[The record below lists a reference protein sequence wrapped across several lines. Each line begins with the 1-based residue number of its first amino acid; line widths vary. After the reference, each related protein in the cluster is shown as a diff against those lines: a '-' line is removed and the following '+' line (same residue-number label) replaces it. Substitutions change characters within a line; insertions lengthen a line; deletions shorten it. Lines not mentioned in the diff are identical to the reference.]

1 MKKAHP
7 ANQDGF
13 FFSFSI
19 DLIMDF
25 KRLLYS
31 DNKSRRIAE
40 LIFLYG
46 FLPLLVMLEKWDIPL
61 MVFLLFMG
69 LSVYFYL
76 VNDPNF
82 DRKTLLNWKQGRTEL
97 GKILIMFG
105 ISAIVMLALIWGIDS
120 SKMFLLL
127 RTNPLLLLMIS
138 IFYPL
143 FSVIPQGLAYRSM
156 FFHRYGDLFPGNA
169 LKIIISAAV
178 FAFGHV
184 LYKNWMVMVLTFVAG
199 LIFGYRYYKTK
210 SLAISV
216 LEHALYGVWLFACG
230 LGYFFVSSMV
240 E

>member
-1 MKKAHP
+1 M
-7 ANQDGF
+7 GF
-13 FFSFSI
+13 FYI
-19 DLIMDF
+19 DWLIMDF
-25 KRLLYS
+25 KSFLYS
-31 DNKSRRIAE
+31 NNKPRRIAE
-40 LIFLYG
+40 LVFLYG
-46 FLPLLVMLEKWDIPL
+46 LLPLLLMLERWDIPL

-76 VNDPNF
+76 AYDPNF
-82 DRKTLLNWKQGRTEL
+82 DQKTILNWKQGRAEL

-105 ISAIVMLALIWGIDS
+105 ISAIVMLVLIWVIDS

-127 RTNPLLLLMIS
+127 RTNPWLLLMIS

-169 LKIIISAAV
+169 LKIVSSAAV
-178 FAFGHV
+178 FAFAHI
-184 LYKNWMVMVLTFVAG
+184 LYKNWMVLALSFLAG

-216 LEHALYGVWLFACG
+216 LEHAIYGVWLFACG

-240 E
+240 

>member
-1 MKKAHP
+1 M
-7 ANQDGF
+7 GF
-13 FFSFSI
+13 FYI
-19 DLIMDF
+19 AWPIMNF
-25 KRLLYS
+25 RRFLYS
-31 DNKSRRIAE
+31 NNKPRRIAE
-40 LIFLYG
+40 LVFLYG
-46 FLPLLVMLEKWDIPL
+46 LLPLLVMLERSDIPL
-61 MVFLLFMG
+61 MFFLLFMG

-76 VNDPNF
+76 LNDPNF
-82 DRKTLLNWKQGRTEL
+82 DQKTILNWKQGRVEL

-105 ISAIVMLALIWGIDS
+105 ISAIVMLVLIWIIDS

-127 RTNPLLLLMIS
+127 RTNPWLLLMIS

-169 LKIIISAAV
+169 LKIISSAAV
-178 FAFGHV
+178 FAFAHI
-184 LYKNWMVMVLTFVAG
+184 LYKNWMVLALSFLAG

>member
-1 MKKAHP
+1 
-7 ANQDGF
+7 
-13 FFSFSI
+13 
-19 DLIMDF
+19 MDF
-25 KRLLYS
+25 KHFLYS
-31 DNKSRRIAE
+31 KNKPRRIAE
-40 LIFLYG
+40 VLVLYG
-46 FLPLLVMLEKWDIPL
+46 LLPFLLSMSNLNIPL
-61 MVFLLFMG
+61 MLVLLFMG
-69 LSVYFYL
+69 ISVYLFLIY
-76 VNDPNF
+76 DPEF
-82 DRKTLLNWKQGRTEL
+82 DRKTFLNWQLGRAEL

-105 ISAIVMLALIWGIDS
+105 ISAIVMLVLIWIIDS

-127 RTNPLLLLMIS
+127 RTNPWLLLMIS

-143 FSVIPQGLAYRSM
+143 FSVVPQGLAYRSM

-169 LKIIISAAV
+169 LKIIISAAA

-184 LYKNWMVMVLTFVAG
+184 LYKNWMVLVLTFVAG

>member
-1 MKKAHP
+1 M
-7 ANQDGF
+7 
-13 FFSFSI
+13 
-19 DLIMDF
+19 LV
-25 KRLLYS
+25 
-31 DNKSRRIAE
+31 
-40 LIFLYG
+40 LYG
-46 FLPLLVMLEKWDIPL
+46 LLPFLLSMSNLNIPL
-61 MVFLLFMG
+61 MLVLLFMG
-69 LSVYFYL
+69 ISVYLFLIY
-76 VNDPNF
+76 DPEF
-82 DRKTLLNWKQGRTEL
+82 DRKTFLNWQLGRAEL

-105 ISAIVMLALIWGIDS
+105 ISAIVMLVLIWIIDS

-127 RTNPLLLLMIS
+127 RTNPWLLLMIS

-143 FSVIPQGLAYRSM
+143 FSVVPQGLAYRSM

-169 LKIIISAAV
+169 LKIIISAAA

-184 LYKNWMVMVLTFVAG
+184 LYKNWMVLVLTFVAG

>member
-1 MKKAHP
+1 M
-7 ANQDGF
+7 GF
-13 FFSFSI
+13 FYI
-19 DLIMDF
+19 AWPIMDF
-25 KRLLYS
+25 RRFLYS
-31 DNKSRRIAE
+31 KNKPRRIAE
-40 LIFLYG
+40 ALVLYG
-46 FLPLLVMLEKWDIPL
+46 LLPFLLSLSNLNIPL
-61 MVFLLFMG
+61 MLVLLFMG
-69 LSVYFYL
+69 ISVYLFLIY
-76 VNDPNF
+76 DPAF
-82 DRKTLLNWKQGRTEL
+82 DRKTFLNWQMGRAEL
-97 GKILIMFG
+97 GNILIMFG
-105 ISAIVMLALIWGIDS
+105 ISAIVMLILIWIIDS

-184 LYKNWMVMVLTFVAG
+184 LYKNWMVLVLTFVAG
-199 LIFGYRYYKTK
+199 LIFAYRYYKTK

>member
-1 MKKAHP
+1 M
-7 ANQDGF
+7 GF
-13 FFSFSI
+13 FYI
-19 DLIMDF
+19 AWLIMNF
-25 KRLLYS
+25 RRFLYS
-31 DNKSRRIAE
+31 NNKPRRIAE
-40 LIFLYG
+40 LVFLYG
-46 FLPLLVMLEKWDIPL
+46 LLPLLVMLERSDIPL
-61 MVFLLFMG
+61 MFFLLFMG

-76 VNDPNF
+76 LNDPNF
-82 DRKTLLNWKQGRTEL
+82 DQKTILNWKQGRVEL

-105 ISAIVMLALIWGIDS
+105 ISAIVMLVLIWIIDS

-127 RTNPLLLLMIS
+127 RTNPWLLLMIS

-169 LKIIISAAV
+169 LKIMSSAAV
-178 FAFGHV
+178 FAFAHI
-184 LYKNWMVMVLTFVAG
+184 LYKNWMVLALSFLAG

>member
-1 MKKAHP
+1 
-7 ANQDGF
+7 
-13 FFSFSI
+13 
-19 DLIMDF
+19 MDF
-25 KRLLYS
+25 RHFLYS
-31 DNKSRRIAE
+31 KNKSRRIAE
-40 LIFLYG
+40 VLVLYG
-46 FLPLLVMLEKWDIPL
+46 LLPFLLSMSNLNIPL
-61 MVFLLFMG
+61 MLVLLFMG
-69 LSVYFYL
+69 ISVYLFLIY
-76 VNDPNF
+76 DPEF
-82 DRKTLLNWKQGRTEL
+82 DRKTFLNWQLGRAEL

-105 ISAIVMLALIWGIDS
+105 ISAIVMLVLIWIIDS

-127 RTNPLLLLMIS
+127 RTNPWLLLMIS

-169 LKIIISAAV
+169 LKIIISAAA

-184 LYKNWMVMVLTFVAG
+184 LYKNWMVLVLTFVAG

>member
-1 MKKAHP
+1 M
-7 ANQDGF
+7 GF
-13 FFSFSI
+13 FYI
-19 DLIMDF
+19 AWLIMNF
-25 KRLLYS
+25 RRFLYS
-31 DNKSRRIAE
+31 NNKPRRIAE
-40 LIFLYG
+40 LVFLYG
-46 FLPLLVMLEKWDIPL
+46 LLPLLVMLARSDIPL
-61 MVFLLFMG
+61 MFFLLFMG

-76 VNDPNF
+76 LNDTNF
-82 DRKTLLNWKQGRTEL
+82 DQKTILNWKQGRVEL

-105 ISAIVMLALIWGIDS
+105 ISAIVMLVLIWIIDS

-127 RTNPLLLLMIS
+127 RTNPWLLLMIS

-169 LKIIISAAV
+169 LKIMSSAAV
-178 FAFGHV
+178 FAFAHI
-184 LYKNWMVMVLTFVAG
+184 LYKNWMVLALSFLAG

>member
-1 MKKAHP
+1 M
-7 ANQDGF
+7 
-13 FFSFSI
+13 
-19 DLIMDF
+19 DLRRF
-25 KRLLYS
+25 LYS
-31 DNKSRRIAE
+31 NNKPRRIAE

-46 FLPLLVMLEKWDIPL
+46 FLPLLVMFERWDIPL
-61 MVFLLFMG
+61 MVFLLIMG

-76 VNDPNF
+76 ANDPHF
-82 DRKTLLNWKQGRTEL
+82 DRRTFLNWKQGRAEL

-105 ISAIVMLALIWGIDS
+105 VSAIVLLALIWIIDP

-127 RTNPLLLLMIS
+127 RTNPMLLLMIS

-169 LKIIISAAV
+169 LKIISSAAV
-178 FAFGHV
+178 FAFAHI
-184 LYKNWMVMVLTFVAG
+184 LYKNWMVLVLTFVAG

-216 LEHALYGVWLFACG
+216 LEHAMYGVWLFACG

>member
-1 MKKAHP
+1 MA
-7 ANQDGF
+7 
-13 FFSFSI
+13 
-19 DLIMDF
+19 
-25 KRLLYS
+25 
-31 DNKSRRIAE
+31 
-40 LIFLYG
+40 
-46 FLPLLVMLEKWDIPL
+46 
-61 MVFLLFMG
+61 FLLIMG

-76 VNDPNF
+76 ANDPGF
-82 DRKTLLNWKQGRTEL
+82 DRKTFLNWEKGRAEL

-105 ISAIVMLALIWGIDS
+105 ISAIVMLALIWIIDP

-143 FSVIPQGLAYRSM
+143 FSVIPQALAYRSL

-169 LKIIISAAV
+169 FRIIVSAAV
-178 FAFGHV
+178 FAFAHI
-184 LYKNWMVMVLTFVAG
+184 LYKNWMVLVLSFLAG
-199 LIFGYRYYKTK
+199 LIFSYRYYKTK

-216 LEHALYGVWLFACG
+216 LEHAMYGVWLFACG

>member
-1 MKKAHP
+1 
-7 ANQDGF
+7 
-13 FFSFSI
+13 
-19 DLIMDF
+19 MDF
-25 KRLLYS
+25 KRWLYS
-31 DNKSRRIAE
+31 NSKARRIAE
-40 LIFLYG
+40 LIILYG
-46 FLPLLVMLEKWDIPL
+46 FLPLLVMFQRWDIPL
-61 MVFLLFMG
+61 MAFLLFMG

-76 VNDPNF
+76 ANDPSF
-82 DRKTLLNWKQGRTEL
+82 DRRTFLNWKQGRAEL
-97 GKILIMFG
+97 GKLLIMFG
-105 ISAIVMLALIWGIDS
+105 ISAIVMLALIWIIDP

-169 LKIIISAAV
+169 VKIIVSAAV
-178 FAFGHV
+178 FAFAHI
-184 LYKNWMVMVLTFVAG
+184 LYKNWMVLVLSFMAG
-199 LIFGYRYYKTK
+199 LIFSYRYYKTK

-216 LEHALYGVWLFACG
+216 LEHAMYGVWLFACG

>member
-1 MKKAHP
+1 M
-7 ANQDGF
+7 
-13 FFSFSI
+13 
-19 DLIMDF
+19 DL
-25 KRLLYS
+25 KRVLYS
-31 DNKSRRIAE
+31 NNKPRRIAE

-46 FLPLLVMLEKWDIPL
+46 FLPLIIMLERWNIPL
-61 MVFLLFMG
+61 MAFLLFMG

-76 VNDPNF
+76 LNDPTF
-82 DRKTLLNWKQGRTEL
+82 DRKTFLNWKQGRAEL
-97 GKILIMFG
+97 SKILIMFG
-105 ISAIVMLALIWGIDS
+105 ISAIVMLGLIWIIDS

-169 LKIIISAAV
+169 LKIISSAAV
-178 FAFGHV
+178 FAFAHI
-184 LYKNWMVMVLTFVAG
+184 LYKNWMVLVLSFAAG

-216 LEHALYGVWLFACG
+216 LEHAMYGVWLFACG